1 MAGPTTQRPRVSV
14 WVTAAAYISA
24 VALPALG
31 LLLGMYLGY
40 RRVLLHAFLVVGLS
54 TIVAFFW
61 YRIVPPMILG

>member
-1 MAGPTTQRPRVSV
+1 MAGSATRPPRVST
-14 WVTAAAYISA
+14 WVTVVAYIST

-61 YRIVPPMILG
+61 YRLVPPMIFG